1 MKFHSVL
8 AASALALG
16 VAVGAAPVKA
26 STVTDTISF
35 ADTGTYATNG
45 DPVYGYNGSAVAKG
59 YFNITFDPTQL
70 YLAQSISG
78 FISDLTDSVTDNSFT
93 PALLTLAPITLFAYD
108 GGTLTLYSE
117 TPTLANGNGTNLAGT
132 DNITISFNGLEVTP
146 PNPLASSVWY
156 SQPTFQGTA
165 FLDTL
170 TTTGVTPLPS
180 TWTMLL
186 AGFVGLAF
194 FAYRGSQKGS
204 AAFAAA

>member
-78 FISDLTDSVTDNSFT
+78 FISD
-93 PALLTLAPITLFAYD
+93 LTLAPITLFAYD